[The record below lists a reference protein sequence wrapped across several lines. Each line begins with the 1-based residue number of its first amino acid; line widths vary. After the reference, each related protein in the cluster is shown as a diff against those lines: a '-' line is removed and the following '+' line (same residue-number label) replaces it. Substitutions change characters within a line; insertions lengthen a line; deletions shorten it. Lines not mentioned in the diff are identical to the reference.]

1 MVHSY
6 TFTPDQAV
14 MGYTLRVNAW
24 RYTAWFQF
32 DWDSTTPVWDA
43 IVARELYSHIG
54 DKGDSHSGETFE
66 WENVVQDTSMKPL
79 VDELHANLTAIVK
92 LGLVK
97 PML

>member
-1 MVHSY
+1 MFFGVYGNKPNGIIPSSQDHQKQS
-6 TFTPDQAV
+6 DK
-14 MGYTLRVNAW
+14 W
-24 RYTAWFQF
+24 RLGSNSRPPNGVDNCQQ
-32 DWDSTTPVWDA
+32 
-43 IVARELYSHIG
+43 HIG